1 MCAALVE
8 SEALGASG
16 ASVADDAT
24 ARARAHVRVRV
35 RVGASGVKVGV
46 AVSPAGEAA
55 PAGAAPA
62 APAKK
67 TWPPFVGTHTWEY
80 GVLSYHVDAVSAE
93 YVKEKLV
100 PKLEASLYA
109 PVAAQGAQVRV
120 TWQACMSAHACT
132 HVRALALAWPT
143 PRSVGEAFVGASLA
157 RA

>member
-1 MCAALVE
+1 M
-8 SEALGASG
+8 
-16 ASVADDAT
+16 ADDAT

-62 APAKK
+62 KQTWAP
-67 TWPPFVGTHTWEY
+67 FDGTHKWEG
-80 GVLSYHVDAVSAE
+80 GVLSFHVEAVSAE

-109 PVAAQGAQVRV
+109 PVAARGAQVRV
-120 TWQACMSAHACT
+120 RMHPRTLARRARRARSAH
-132 HVRALALAWPT
+132 VR
-143 PRSVGEAFVGASLA
+143 GA
-157 RA
+157 